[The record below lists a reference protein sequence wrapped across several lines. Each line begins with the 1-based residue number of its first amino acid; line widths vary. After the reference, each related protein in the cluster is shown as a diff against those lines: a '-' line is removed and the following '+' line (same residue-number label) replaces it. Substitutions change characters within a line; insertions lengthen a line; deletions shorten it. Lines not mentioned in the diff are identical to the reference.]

1 MEVRFNEIT
10 PEEFSEVLDMMENFY
25 EIDNYP
31 FDRLRSMQN
40 LKLFISDKNLGR
52 IWRIICDQMT
62 AGYLILTFGF
72 SFEHNGRD
80 AFIDEL
86 FLKPEY
92 RSRGIGKIVMKF
104 IDNEARRLGIHIVH
118 LEVEQHNTGGYN
130 LYESMGY
137 RSNGRALLSK
147 KIGLQ

>member
-1 MEVRFNEIT
+1 MEVGFNEVT
-10 PEEFSEVLDMMENFY
+10 KEEFSEVLDMMADFY

-31 FDRLRSMQN
+31 FDRPGSMQN
-40 LKLFISDKNLGR
+40 LEHFIADKNLGR
-52 IWRIICDQMT
+52 IWLIICDQVT

-86 FLKPEY
+86 FLKPEF

-104 IDNEARRLGIHIVH
+104 IDSQARQLGINVVH
-118 LEVEQHNTGGYN
+118 LEVEQHNAGGNN
-130 LYESMGY
+130 LYWSMGY

-147 KIGLQ
+147 KMNAK